1 MEDTV
6 IVQQKQ
12 TAIWEA
18 LRVDTATRIALMNK
32 YSSEAF
38 SPGSSVLNVGCVALT
53 AVELLAAIEQWN
65 DVALLVEVKR
75 HLITAAIRFQ
85 VIYPSTS

>member
-6 IVQQKQ
+6 VVQQKQ

-38 SPGSSVLNVGCVALT
+38 SPGASLRVVFVLLM
-53 AVELLAAIEQWN
+53 LN
-65 DVALLVEVKR
+65 DE
-75 HLITAAIRFQ
+75 
-85 VIYPSTS
+85 